1 MISARCARGE
11 MDITTDFGSVIVGSS
26 PAGRTMEMSERWIKT
41 LEDEGFLSV
50 YEWSDP
56 AGTSYPKHAHKGKV
70 SLFVT
75 DGSVEFDFSGDKRL
89 IKAGERFDV
98 PIGVEHSAL
107 VGPNGWTVIVGE
119 EIEGDS

>member
-1 MISARCARGE
+1 M
-11 MDITTDFGSVIVGSS
+11 
-26 PAGRTMEMSERWIKT
+26 
-41 LEDEGFLSV
+41 

-56 AGTSYPKHAHKGKV
+56 AGTVYPPHSHKGKV

-75 DGSVEFDFSGDKRL
+75 DGSVEFDFSGEKKI

-98 PIGVEHSAL
+98 P
-107 VGPNGWTVIVGE
+107 VGPQHGAVVGPAGWFVVVGE